1 MRKLIDRLA
10 AALGYHRAEPT
21 PAPEAEPAAPTDK
34 RKLKRQGNAGKA
46 ARRKALKRGAIP
58 GSFDA
63 PIMAQAREARR
74 G

>member
-10 AALGYHRAEPT
+10 AALGYQRAELA
-21 PAPEAEPAAPTDK
+21 PAPEAAAPTDK